1 MTLKRYL
8 KATLDVYLIK
18 KNFADEKKNYPYKL
32 CQIKIL
38 LLNM

>member
-18 KNFADEKKNYPYKL
+18 KNFADEKKKL
-32 CQIKIL
+32 SIQIVS
-38 LLNM
+38 NQDFTT